1 MDGNNDGGDGFQ
13 MSKNLCYFL
22 SLSLS
27 PSPQFR
33 RDLWGIILSGIRSG
47 QHADKE
53 GK

>member
-1 MDGNNDGGDGFQ
+1 MASNNDDDDGDGFQ
-13 MSKNLCYFL
+13 RSENLCL
-22 SLSLS
+22 SLP
-27 PSPQFR
+27 PSPQFH

>member
-1 MDGNNDGGDGFQ
+1 MTMMMVMASREVRF
-13 MSKNLCYFL
+13 CV
-22 SLSLS
+22 SLSS
-27 PSPQFR
+27 PSPQFH